1 MRAQLDQEK
10 IAAAKVV
17 SDFQASEEMVATKKS
32 IHEAGFEV
40 GVWAFTCTVV
50 TEHLDWDLA
59 LVWN

>member
-50 TEHLDWDLA
+50 TEHLD
-59 LVWN
+59 